1 MAISSSRRFAPTL
14 CALAVAACSPA
25 APSVNPRTAATDAAS
40 APPALERITEADLRR
55 DLFTMAGD
63 EMRGREG
70 GTLDEMRA
78 SVWVADRAREAG
90 LEPAGD
96 DGTYFQFFPVGRA
109 TQSDESLVIVGDSRL
124 RFGRDF
130 ILTSR
135 TSAFVDAGLA
145 HVASGFV
152 PDSSVAG
159 RIVVSRL
166 TPAEAAALTG
176 ITARRGPG

>member
-55 DLFTMAGD
+55 DLFAMAGD

-78 SVWVADRAREAG
+78 SVWVAERAREAG

-96 DGTYFQFFPVGRA
+96 DGTYFQFFPLGRA
-109 TQSDESLVIVGDSRL
+109 TQSDESVVIIGDNRL

-130 ILTSR
+130 VLTMR
-135 TSAFVDAGLA
+135 TSAFVDGEIAVLQPGAEPDASLAGKVVVARVGRQEVAGLT
-145 HVASGFV
+145 
-152 PDSSVAG
+152 D
-159 RIVVSRL
+159 
-166 TPAEAAALTG
+166 
-176 ITARRGPG
+176 TARTG